1 MKNLAWI
8 ASFGLL
14 FVAGCSSSKP
24 ESGAASSEK
33 SMMAKESGT
42 GYYAEV
48 PHKGRIYVVGTE
60 KAQKALT
67 QSEQTPSIAKT
78 YIGAGPDGQTLVL
91 EADAKSNELQERLKT
106 QYESRHGVKLP

>member
-14 FVAGCSSSKP
+14 FVAGCSSSKS
-24 ESGAASSEK
+24 ESGSTSSEK
-33 SMMAKESGT
+33 TMMAKESAS

-48 PHKGRIYVVGTE
+48 PYKGRIYVVGTE
-60 KAQKALT
+60 KAQQAL
-67 QSEQTPSIAKT
+67 SESQQTPHIAKT

-91 EADAKSNELQERLKT
+91 EADAKCNELQERLKT